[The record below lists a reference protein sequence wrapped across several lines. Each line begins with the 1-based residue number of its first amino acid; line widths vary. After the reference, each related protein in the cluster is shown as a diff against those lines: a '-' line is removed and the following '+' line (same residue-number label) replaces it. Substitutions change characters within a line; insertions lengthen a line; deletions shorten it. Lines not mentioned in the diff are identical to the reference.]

1 MPIKYFKSSL
11 WLIYGAWIVKG
22 QKEVESPGRVAF
34 EAIHVRDDGGLDKM
48 VTLELEINGNFDNVF
63 WR

>member
-1 MPIKYFKSSL
+1 M
-11 WLIYGAWIVKG
+11 
-22 QKEVESPGRVAF
+22 ESPGGVAF
-34 EAIHVRDDGGLDKM
+34 EVIHVRDDGGLDKM

>member
-1 MPIKYFKSSL
+1 MVWLLKSSM
-11 WLIYGAWIVKG
+11 
-22 QKEVESPGRVAF
+22 RN
-34 EAIHVRDDGGLDKM
+34 DGGLDKM

>member
-1 MPIKYFKSSL
+1 M
-11 WLIYGAWIVKG
+11 
-22 QKEVESPGRVAF
+22 ESPGDVAF
-34 EAIHVRDDGGLDKM
+34 EVIHVRDDGGLDKM